1 MNLSYQPAPQ
11 TRTFQSWRSIFLA
24 TILLI
29 TVAISTFYFSSVQA
43 ESHGAI
49 TGLTLTSDAPGT
61 LTVSWEAA
69 SPTPTDYRV
78 DWAKSDE
85 DYQSWKVDDGHVYP
99 ADDRHGNH
107 HCGPGTRHRVQNPH
121 ARSLLQRRTR
131 RQILGR
137 TVGHRDHHGGR
148 RAGGDTRTR
157 GDAHP

>member
-29 TVAISTFYFSSVQA
+29 TVAISTFYLSSVQA

-61 LTVSWEAA
+61 LTASWDAA

-78 DWAKSDE
+78 DGLNRTKTTN
-85 DYQSWKVDDGHVYP
+85 
-99 ADDRHGNH
+99 HG
-107 HCGPGTRHRVQNPH
+107 
-121 ARSLLQRRTR
+121 RSTM
-131 RQILGR
+131 
-137 TVGHRDHHGGR
+137 
-148 RAGGDTRTR
+148 DTNT
-157 GDAHP
+157 